1 MILNGYVAE
10 RFDPVRHLVFAM
22 FGAAF
27 CVMLFAL
34 SAAMGISGGAYFWYV
49 LLIIL
54 FGLFQSASLP
64 CTVKIVSGWF
74 QPSSHGTVFGI
85 WATNA
90 VVGNLIGLGLASL
103 LAKEEGSRALMPMLL
118 VPALFIILV
127 ALCQLLLLQEGPF
140 QLPSSPNGGVPFSQV
155 LALPNVKTYT
165 AAFSMVRTVDVSLF
179 FWIVLYLNKHVGLSQ
194 ASASLVAMT
203 YDFGLVIGAFTSGK
217 ITDRTGNRPAIF
229 AGLLFTAAIF
239 ALGSAFVTDAA
250 GAAALMFMMGT
261 MMGGPAMLMPTAIA
275 ADIGT
280 RSQLAVTATISG
292 IVDGTGSGIAAL
304 GQLAVGFI
312 SDTAGWTI
320 IFILIA
326 VLLAIGGVFCILISY
341 WDKKKREPAFVPVKN
356 ADEKESDVSDV
367 SDSKDEEEISLLG
380 HNLVDNF

>member
-1 MILNGYVAE
+1 MSTVHPPTTSCGPEDDKTRKERDLWNEASTNFLLTFLGHSAIHIARKAFAAAHGELEENWGFSGGFLGILDTLLMFAYGVGMILNGYVAE

-27 CVMLFAL
+27 CIMLFAL

-217 ITDRTGNRPAIF
+217 
-229 AGLLFTAAIF
+229 
-239 ALGSAFVTDAA
+239 
-250 GAAALMFMMGT
+250 
-261 MMGGPAMLMPTAIA
+261 
-275 ADIGT
+275 
-280 RSQLAVTATISG
+280 
-292 IVDGTGSGIAAL
+292 
-304 GQLAVGFI
+304 
-312 SDTAGWTI
+312 
-320 IFILIA
+320 
-326 VLLAIGGVFCILISY
+326 
-341 WDKKKREPAFVPVKN
+341 
-356 ADEKESDVSDV
+356 
-367 SDSKDEEEISLLG
+367 
-380 HNLVDNF
+380 

>member
-1 MILNGYVAE
+1 
-10 RFDPVRHLVFAM
+10 
-22 FGAAF
+22 
-27 CVMLFAL
+27 
-34 SAAMGISGGAYFWYV
+34 
-49 LLIIL
+49 
-54 FGLFQSASLP
+54 
-64 CTVKIVSGWF
+64 
-74 QPSSHGTVFGI
+74 
-85 WATNA
+85 
-90 VVGNLIGLGLASL
+90 
-103 LAKEEGSRALMPMLL
+103 
-118 VPALFIILV
+118 
-127 ALCQLLLLQEGPF
+127 
-140 QLPSSPNGGVPFSQV
+140 
-155 LALPNVKTYT
+155 
-165 AAFSMVRTVDVSLF
+165 
-179 FWIVLYLNKHVGLSQ
+179 
-194 ASASLVAMT
+194 
-203 YDFGLVIGAFTSGK
+203 
-217 ITDRTGNRPAIF
+217 
-229 AGLLFTAAIF
+229 
-239 ALGSAFVTDAA
+239 
-250 GAAALMFMMGT
+250 MFMMGT

-380 HNLVDNF
+380 HNLVDNC